1 MSKGFLIAGVS
12 ALAFSGAAYAQ
23 TSAMATTDL
32 NVRSGPGPNYEVVG
46 VIDAEG
52 SVDIQRCVA
61 DESWCEVS
69 YDGTTGWAY
78 SDYLTAT
85 VEAEPTV
92 VANNYETLEIERV
105 ERGNL
110 GNIGVGAGTGAI
122 AGALLGGPAGAAA
135 GAAAVGAL
143 AGGVIGADVPSETV
157 TYIRQNPVDP
167 IYLEGEVVVGAGIPE
182 GVEVYTVPEATYRYA
197 NVNGQ
202 PVIVDEERRIV
213 QVVR

>member
-1 MSKGFLIAGVS
+1 MSWIA
-12 ALAFSGAAYAQ
+12 ALF
-23 TSAMATTDL
+23 
-32 NVRSGPGPNYEVVG
+32 
-46 VIDAEG
+46 
-52 SVDIQRCVA
+52 
-61 DESWCEVS
+61 
-69 YDGTTGWAY
+69 
-78 SDYLTAT
+78 
-85 VEAEPTV
+85 
-92 VANNYETLEIERV
+92 
-105 ERGNL
+105 
-110 GNIGVGAGTGAI
+110 
-122 AGALLGGPAGAAA
+122 GAAA